1 LDRGNIR
8 AWVAD
13 GAKTGEHYVAI
24 FNLGDSAEKVDLRW
38 SDVGLVSRAVGCR
51 DLWTHKDLGRADG
64 MQVQLPAHASVL
76 YRIDE

>member
-1 LDRGNIR
+1 MNIR

-13 GAKTGEHYVAI
+13 GAKPGEHYVAV

-38 SDVGLVSRAVGCR
+38 SDVGLAAKAAPLR
-51 DLWTHKDLGRADG
+51 DLWAHKDLGRADG